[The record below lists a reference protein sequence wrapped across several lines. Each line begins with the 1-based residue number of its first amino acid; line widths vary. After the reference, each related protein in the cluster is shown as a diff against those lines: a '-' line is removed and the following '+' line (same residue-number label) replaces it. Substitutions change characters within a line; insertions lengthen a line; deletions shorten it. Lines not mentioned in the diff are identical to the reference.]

1 MPYKYKS
8 FALLQIILLCDNYQN
23 SWRRLYIYMWKIHEC
38 LILILGC
45 KSCLCALFMPLCVIS
60 LINATA
66 RFTDCKE
73 TCLVRG
79 QQKLFVRD
87 GENDL
92 FCCFL
97 VSLFWQPIYKQEERS
112 LILLQ
117 KEFSKVNMLYIYIY
131 IWFTLTE
138 VLEQL
143 YKITLGEERNHFFLF
158 TILLLIQFMPS
169 WKTKKCLNV

>member
-1 MPYKYKS
+1 
-8 FALLQIILLCDNYQN
+8 
-23 SWRRLYIYMWKIHEC
+23 
-38 LILILGC
+38 
-45 KSCLCALFMPLCVIS
+45 MPLCVTS
-60 LINATA
+60 LINATATA

-73 TCLVRG
+73 TCLVRE

-117 KEFSKVNMLYIYIY
+117 KEFSKVNILYMVYINRS
-131 IWFTLTE
+131 IRAIVQNNTRKRADSF
-138 VLEQL
+138 
-143 YKITLGEERNHFFLF
+143 
-158 TILLLIQFMPS
+158 LLIYNIVADPVHAILKDKIMS
-169 WKTKKCLNV
+169 